1 MLYNL
6 FHEGTN
12 CSEKSAMTVMIRRVT
27 AADAKHVALLL
38 TELGYPS
45 TEADVQER
53 LDHALHNNTSCCL
66 VAQSAG
72 DVTGLISAE
81 LVPYFP
87 YGSTICRVTALVV
100 LSPHRGRGLGEK
112 LLAAVTDFARQHH
125 CSGIELTCGEQ
136 RVDAHRFYQRLG
148 FSRTSFRFFQAL

>member
-1 MLYNL
+1 MRITL
-6 FHEGTN
+6 
-12 CSEKSAMTVMIRRVT
+12 RRAT
-27 AADAKHVALLL
+27 MNDAKHVALLL

-53 LDHALHNNTSCCL
+53 LDHALNNDASCCL

-72 DVTGLISAE
+72 DVIGLIVAE

-87 YGSTICRVTALVV
+87 NGSRICGVTALVV
-100 LSPHRGRGLGEK
+100 LSPHRGRGVGEK
-112 LLAAVTDFARQHH
+112 LLAAVTDFARRHH
-125 CSGIELTCGEQ
+125 CAGIELTSSER
-136 RVDAHRFYQRLG
+136 RVDAHRFYERLG

>member
-1 MLYNL
+1 
-6 FHEGTN
+6 
-12 CSEKSAMTVMIRRVT
+12 MTITLRPATMT
-27 AADAKHVALLL
+27 DAKHVALLL

-45 TEADVQER
+45 TEADVQKR
-53 LDHALHNNTSCCL
+53 LDHALHNDAGCCL

-72 DVTGLISAE
+72 DVIGLINAE

-87 YGSTICRVTALVV
+87 DGSTICRATALVA
-100 LSPHRGRGLGEK
+100 LPPHRGRGLGEK
-112 LLAAVTDFARQHH
+112 LLAAVTDFARRHH
-125 CSGIELTCGEQ
+125 CAGIELTSSER

>member
-1 MLYNL
+1 
-6 FHEGTN
+6 
-12 CSEKSAMTVMIRRVT
+12 MTITLRRAT
-27 AADAKHVALLL
+27 MNDAKQVALLL

-53 LDHALHNNTSCCL
+53 LDHALHNDASCCL

-72 DVTGLISAE
+72 DVIGLINAE

-87 YGSTICRVTALVV
+87 DGSTICRVTALVV
-100 LSPHRGRGLGEK
+100 LPPHRGRGLGEK
-112 LLAAVTDFARQHH
+112 LLAAVTDFARRHH
-125 CSGIELTCGEQ
+125 CAGIELTSSER

-148 FSRTSFRFFQAL
+148 FSQTSFRFFQAL